1 MTTYRV
7 LIEHRKSTLSVII
20 VTIQMEGFWHE
31 YFHWAISY
39 VNADV
44 FNWCCNFVDN
54 VPVFKGKGIV
64 FVPLFVREKAN
75 IAELLA
81 ILGLFSIEFGYFS
94 FPWWFDF
101 FCTFTNF
108 VAGCRQLPIIISKTC
123 SLRVFLRLSA
133 IFWCLN
139 EFYLKKSNEMVFPLS
154 STGKNLTKN
163 CPKNNLQ
170 P

>member
-39 VNADV
+39 VNADD

-94 FPWWFDF
+94 FPWWFGIFSAPLRTLSRVSDKSQLLLATPAVSEY
-101 FCTFTNF
+101 FCDWAPYFDVSMSF
-108 VAGCRQLPIIISKTC
+108 I
-123 SLRVFLRLSA
+123 
-133 IFWCLN
+133 
-139 EFYLKKSNEMVFPLS
+139 KK
-154 STGKNLTKN
+154 K
-163 CPKNNLQ
+163 
-170 P
+170 